1 MSDTAYAGNSVEEAR
16 HAARLWW
23 VVLIMGVL
31 WIMYGWIVLTFTFK
45 TVLAVAVFFG
55 VALIVAGVSE
65 FFLAS
70 QVDGWKWLWILIGV
84 ISIGAGII
92 ALVWPSE
99 TFLVLAAIVGWY
111 LMFRGVFDI
120 VTAFLIKDTNDL
132 WWLSLV
138 VGVAEILIG
147 FWAVGYEGRSIAVL
161 VIWVGAY
168 ALAKGI
174 TDIFLAFRLRGAGK
188 RLDKTL
194 AAT

>member
-1 MSDTAYAGNSVEEAR
+1 MSETAYAGSSVEEAR
-16 HAARLWW
+16 DAARLWW

-31 WIMYGWIVLTFTFK
+31 WIIYGWIVLTFTFK

-55 VALIVAGVSE
+55 VGLIAAGISE

-70 QVDGWKWLWILIGV
+70 QVDTWKWLWILIGV

-111 LMFRGVFDI
+111 LMLRGVFDI
-120 VTAFLIKDTNDL
+120 VMAFLTKDVNDL
-132 WWLSLV
+132 WWLTLV
-138 VGVAEILIG
+138 VGIAQILIG

-174 TDIFLAFRLRGAGK
+174 TDIFLAFTLRGAGK